1 MPKHKHTRDKLY
13 YTQEEMR
20 IKYYKNKKK
29 ENNNYFLP
37 FNYCCVSLRPLNT
50 CKNICCDRDG
60 NLYNKYYLLSYVT
73 KFHKNPITGKKKVSM
88 KDIITL
94 NIAQDNS
101 GNFICPITLKVLN
114 NSIKIIAIPE
124 TGNVYSYMAY
134 QELNLSMN
142 NFKDL
147 KSDIPFDKKN
157 VIILNDPQK
166 RKIVK
171 NFYFQNVEIEKDYMN
186 KLVNNKIDLNLDEN
200 NLIDYKYQKI
210 VNDIENDEN
219 KEDKIKALKDNNL
232 IYEEE
237 EENNLNKNN
246 KNNNKEEIEGYDE
259 YLILKEKINIIIDL
273 IKKKNLLNNNIYL
286 NNDLDMDLYKSMLE
300 LNYAG
305 FYCFMVKENLWKKYF
320 KLTDLNTITHTDNI
334 SKNNKMSITSTF
346 FSAKG
351 EKNILKK
358 NGIPLFT
365 ELKEIYYP
373 IIKRQQLKTYMI
385 LKTNLGKLNIEL
397 WSTRL
402 TETVEKIYEILSEN
416 LNKVNKINYMTIL
429 DDEFLV
435 LNDINFDVKI
445 EKDKKVSIDKNIIKG
460 PYVGYMVTYKKV
472 CFFTN
477 KNNYIN
483 KSDIYIIGTI
493 FNKDESNV
501 KDNNNIIINENN
513 EENILNIYFDE
524 IKKEKKGDIII
535 EKVEMINNPYID
547 TMKDILFKEIK
558 EKYLISINNDEI
570 NNDIKI
576 MKQLEKTQNEI
587 DEKKSKNKSGTT
599 VGKYLNQKRNSS
611 FNIDKLQKFM
621 NSEC

>member
-20 IKYYKNKKK
+20 IKYFKNKKK
-29 ENNNYFLP
+29 ENTNYFLP

-60 NLYNKYYLLSYVT
+60 NLFNKFYFLSYVT
-73 KFHKNPITGKKKVSM
+73 KFHKNPVTGKKKVSM

-94 NIAQDNS
+94 NISQDKS

-114 NSIKIIAIPE
+114 NSLKIIAIPE
-124 TGNVYSYMAY
+124 TGNVYSYTAY

-147 KSDIPFDKKN
+147 KSDVPFDKNN

-171 NFYFQNVEIEKDYMN
+171 NFYFQTVEKEKDYMN
-186 KLVNNKIDLNLDEN
+186 KLVNNKIDLDMDEN

-219 KEDKIKALKDNNL
+219 KEEKIKALKDNNL

-237 EENNLNKNN
+237 NKND
-246 KNNNKEEIEGYDE
+246 KNITQDEIEGYDD
-259 YLILKEKINIIIDL
+259 YLLLKEKINVIIDL

-300 LNYAG
+300 LNYSG

-346 FSAKG
+346 FQAKE
-351 EKNILKK
+351 EKNVLKK
-358 NGIPLFT
+358 NGIPLFN
-365 ELKEIYYP
+365 ELHEIYYP

-385 LKTNLGKLNIEL
+385 INTNLGKLNIEL

-402 TETVEKIYEILSEN
+402 TETVEKIYNIISDN
-416 LNKVNKINYMTIL
+416 LNKINKINYMTIL

-435 LNDINFDVKI
+435 LNDINIDIKI
-445 EKDKKVSIDKNIIKG
+445 EKDKKVQVDKNIIKG
-460 PYVGYMVTYKKV
+460 PYVGYMLTYKKI

-493 FNKDESNV
+493 FNKDDSNEV
-501 KDNNNIIINENN
+501 ENNINN
-513 EENILNIYFDE
+513 DDENILDDYFE
-524 IKKEKKGDIII
+524 KIKNEKNGVGEVII
-535 EKVEMINNPYID
+535 EKIEMINNPYID
-547 TMKDILFKEIK
+547 TMKDILFQEIK
-558 EKYLISINNDEI
+558 EKYLLSINNDEI

-576 MKQLEKTQNEI
+576 MKQLEKTQYEI
-587 DEKKSKNKSGTT
+587 EDKNGKNKSGTG
-599 VGKYLNQKRNSS
+599 VGKYLNHKRNSS
-611 FNIDKLQKFM
+611 FNFDKLQKFM

>member
-20 IKYYKNKKK
+20 IKYFKNKKK
-29 ENNNYFLP
+29 ENTNYFLP

-60 NLYNKYYLLSYVT
+60 NLFNKFYFLSYVT
-73 KFHKNPITGKKKVSM
+73 KFHKNPVTGKKKVSM

-94 NIAQDNS
+94 NISQDKS

-114 NSIKIIAIPE
+114 NSLKIIAIPE
-124 TGNVYSYMAY
+124 TGNVYSYTAY

-147 KSDIPFDKKN
+147 KSDVPFDKNN

-171 NFYFQNVEIEKDYMN
+171 NFYFQTVEKEKDYMN
-186 KLVNNKIDLNLDEN
+186 KLVNNKIDLDMDEN

-219 KEDKIKALKDNNL
+219 KEEKIKALKDNNL

-237 EENNLNKNN
+237 NKND
-246 KNNNKEEIEGYDE
+246 KNITQDEIEGYDD
-259 YLILKEKINIIIDL
+259 YLLLKEKINVIIDL

-300 LNYAG
+300 LNYSG

-346 FSAKG
+346 FQAKE
-351 EKNILKK
+351 EKNVLKK
-358 NGIPLFT
+358 NGIPLFN
-365 ELKEIYYP
+365 ELHEIYYP

-385 LKTNLGKLNIEL
+385 INTNLGKLNIEL

-402 TETVEKIYEILSEN
+402 TETVEKIYNIISDN
-416 LNKVNKINYMTIL
+416 LNKINKINYMTIL

-435 LNDINFDVKI
+435 LNDINIDIKI
-445 EKDKKVSIDKNIIKG
+445 EKDKKVQVDKNIIKG
-460 PYVGYMVTYKKV
+460 PYVGYMLTYKKI

-493 FNKDESNV
+493 FNKDDSNE
-501 KDNNNIIINENN
+501 DENNINN
-513 EENILNIYFDE
+513 DDENILDFYFE
-524 IKKEKKGDIII
+524 KIKNEKNGVGEVII
-535 EKVEMINNPYID
+535 EKIEMINNPYID
-547 TMKDILFKEIK
+547 TMKDILFQEIK
-558 EKYLISINNDEI
+558 EKYLLSINNDEI

-576 MKQLEKTQNEI
+576 MKQLEKTQYEI
-587 DEKKSKNKSGTT
+587 EDKNGKNKSGTG
-599 VGKYLNQKRNSS
+599 VGKYLNHKRNSS
-611 FNIDKLQKFM
+611 FNFDKLQKFM

>member
-20 IKYYKNKKK
+20 IKYFKNKKK
-29 ENNNYFLP
+29 ENTNYFLP

-60 NLYNKYYLLSYVT
+60 NLFNKFYFLSYVT

-94 NIAQDNS
+94 NISQDKS

-114 NSIKIIAIPE
+114 NSLKIIAIPE
-124 TGNVYSYMAY
+124 TGNVYSYTAY

-147 KSDIPFDKKN
+147 KSDVPFDKNN

-171 NFYFQNVEIEKDYMN
+171 NFYFQTVEKEKDYMN
-186 KLVNNKIDLNLDEN
+186 KLVNNKIDLDMDEN

-219 KEDKIKALKDNNL
+219 KEEKIKALKDNNL

-237 EENNLNKNN
+237 NKNN
-246 KNNNKEEIEGYDE
+246 KNITQDEIEGYDD
-259 YLILKEKINIIIDL
+259 YLLLKEKINVIIDL

-300 LNYAG
+300 LNYSG

-320 KLTDLNTITHTDNI
+320 KLADLNTITHTDNI

-346 FSAKG
+346 FQAKE
-351 EKNILKK
+351 EKNVLKK
-358 NGIPLFT
+358 NGIPLFN
-365 ELKEIYYP
+365 ELHEIYYP

-385 LKTNLGKLNIEL
+385 INTNLGKLNIEL

-402 TETVEKIYEILSEN
+402 TETVEKIYNIISDN
-416 LNKVNKINYMTIL
+416 LNKINKINYMTIL

-435 LNDINFDVKI
+435 LNDINIDIKI
-445 EKDKKVSIDKNIIKG
+445 ERDKKVQVDKNIIKG
-460 PYVGYMVTYKKV
+460 PYVGYMLTYKKI

-493 FNKDESNV
+493 FNKDDSNEV
-501 KDNNNIIINENN
+501 ENNINN
-513 EENILNIYFDE
+513 DDENILDDYFE
-524 IKKEKKGDIII
+524 KIKNEKNGVGEVII
-535 EKVEMINNPYID
+535 EKIEMINNPYID
-547 TMKDILFKEIK
+547 TMKDILFQEIK
-558 EKYLISINNDEI
+558 EKYLLSINNDEI

-576 MKQLEKTQNEI
+576 MKQLEKTQYEI
-587 DEKKSKNKSGTT
+587 EDKNGKNKSGTG
-599 VGKYLNQKRNSS
+599 VGKYLNHKRNSS
-611 FNIDKLQKFM
+611 FNFDKLQKFM

>member
-20 IKYYKNKKK
+20 IKYFKNKKK
-29 ENNNYFLP
+29 ENTNYFLP

-60 NLYNKYYLLSYVT
+60 NLFNKFYFLSYVT
-73 KFHKNPITGKKKVSM
+73 KFHKNPVTGKKKVSM

-94 NIAQDNS
+94 NISQDKS

-114 NSIKIIAIPE
+114 NSLKIIAIPE
-124 TGNVYSYMAY
+124 TGNVYSYTAY

-147 KSDIPFDKKN
+147 KSDVPFDKNN

-171 NFYFQNVEIEKDYMN
+171 NFYFQTVEKEKDYMN
-186 KLVNNKIDLNLDEN
+186 KLVNNKIDLDMDEN

-219 KEDKIKALKDNNL
+219 KEEKIKALIDNNL

-237 EENNLNKNN
+237 NKND
-246 KNNNKEEIEGYDE
+246 KNITQDEIEGYDD
-259 YLILKEKINIIIDL
+259 YLLLKEKINVIIDL

-300 LNYAG
+300 LNYSG

-346 FSAKG
+346 FQAKE
-351 EKNILKK
+351 EKNVLKK
-358 NGIPLFT
+358 NGIPLFN
-365 ELKEIYYP
+365 ELHEIYYP

-385 LKTNLGKLNIEL
+385 INTNLGKLNIEL

-402 TETVEKIYEILSEN
+402 TETVEKIYNIISDN
-416 LNKVNKINYMTIL
+416 LNKINKINYMTIL

-435 LNDINFDVKI
+435 LNDINIDIKI
-445 EKDKKVSIDKNIIKG
+445 EKDKKVQVDKNIIKG
-460 PYVGYMVTYKKV
+460 PYVGYMLTYKKI

-493 FNKDESNV
+493 FNKDDSNE
-501 KDNNNIIINENN
+501 DENNINN
-513 EENILNIYFDE
+513 DDENILDFYFE
-524 IKKEKKGDIII
+524 KIKNEKNGVGEVII
-535 EKVEMINNPYID
+535 EKIEMINNPYID
-547 TMKDILFKEIK
+547 TMKDILFQEIK
-558 EKYLISINNDEI
+558 EKYLLSINNDEI

-576 MKQLEKTQNEI
+576 MKQLEKTQYEI
-587 DEKKSKNKSGTT
+587 EDKNGKNKSGTG
-599 VGKYLNQKRNSS
+599 VGKYLNHKRNSS
-611 FNIDKLQKFM
+611 FNFDKLQKFM

>member
-20 IKYYKNKKK
+20 IKYFKNKKK
-29 ENNNYFLP
+29 ENTNYFLP

-60 NLYNKYYLLSYVT
+60 NLFNKFYFLSYVT
-73 KFHKNPITGKKKVSM
+73 KFHKNPVTGKKKVSM

-94 NIAQDNS
+94 NISQDKS

-114 NSIKIIAIPE
+114 NSLKIIAIPE
-124 TGNVYSYMAY
+124 TGNVYSYTAY

-147 KSDIPFDKKN
+147 KSDVPFDKNN

-171 NFYFQNVEIEKDYMN
+171 NFYFQTVEKEKDYMN
-186 KLVNNKIDLNLDEN
+186 KLVNNKIDLDMDEN

-219 KEDKIKALKDNNL
+219 KEEKIKALKDNNL

-237 EENNLNKNN
+237 NKND
-246 KNNNKEEIEGYDE
+246 KNITQDEIEGYDD
-259 YLILKEKINIIIDL
+259 YLLLKEKINVIIDL

-346 FSAKG
+346 FQAKE
-351 EKNILKK
+351 EKNVLKK
-358 NGIPLFT
+358 NGIPLFN
-365 ELKEIYYP
+365 ELHEIYYP

-385 LKTNLGKLNIEL
+385 INTNLGKLNIEL

-402 TETVEKIYEILSEN
+402 TETVEKIYNIISDN
-416 LNKVNKINYMTIL
+416 LNKINKINYMTIL

-435 LNDINFDVKI
+435 LNDINIDIKI
-445 EKDKKVSIDKNIIKG
+445 EKDKKVQVDKNIIKG
-460 PYVGYMVTYKKV
+460 PYVGYMLTYKKI

-493 FNKDESNV
+493 FNKDDSNE
-501 KDNNNIIINENN
+501 DENNINN
-513 EENILNIYFDE
+513 VDENILDDYFE
-524 IKKEKKGDIII
+524 KIKNEKNGVGEVII
-535 EKVEMINNPYID
+535 EKIEMINNPYID
-547 TMKDILFKEIK
+547 TMKDILFQEIK
-558 EKYLISINNDEI
+558 EKYLLSINNDEI

-576 MKQLEKTQNEI
+576 MKQLEKTQYEI
-587 DEKKSKNKSGTT
+587 EDKNGKNKSGTG
-599 VGKYLNQKRNSS
+599 VGKYLNHKRNSS
-611 FNIDKLQKFM
+611 FNFDKLQKFM

>member
-20 IKYYKNKKK
+20 IKYFKNKKK
-29 ENNNYFLP
+29 ENTNYFLP

-60 NLYNKYYLLSYVT
+60 NLFNKFYFLSYVT
-73 KFHKNPITGKKKVSM
+73 KFHKNPVTGKKKVSM

-94 NIAQDNS
+94 NISQDKS

-114 NSIKIIAIPE
+114 NSLKIIAIPE
-124 TGNVYSYMAY
+124 TGNVYSYTAY

-147 KSDIPFDKKN
+147 KSDVPFDKNN

-171 NFYFQNVEIEKDYMN
+171 NFYFQTVEKEKDYMN
-186 KLVNNKIDLNLDEN
+186 KLVNNKIDLDMDEN

-219 KEDKIKALKDNNL
+219 KEEKIKALKDNNL

-237 EENNLNKNN
+237 NKND
-246 KNNNKEEIEGYDE
+246 KNITQDEIEGYDD
-259 YLILKEKINIIIDL
+259 YLLLKEKINVIIDL

-300 LNYAG
+300 LNYSG

-346 FSAKG
+346 FQAKE
-351 EKNILKK
+351 EKNVLKK
-358 NGIPLFT
+358 NGIPLFN
-365 ELKEIYYP
+365 ELHEIYYP

-385 LKTNLGKLNIEL
+385 INTNLGKLNIEL

-402 TETVEKIYEILSEN
+402 TETVEKIYNIISDN
-416 LNKVNKINYMTIL
+416 LNKINKINYMTIL

-435 LNDINFDVKI
+435 LNDINIDIKI
-445 EKDKKVSIDKNIIKG
+445 EKDKKVQVDKNIIKG
-460 PYVGYMVTYKKV
+460 PYVGYMLTYKKI

-493 FNKDESNV
+493 FNKDDSNN
-501 KDNNNIIINENN
+501 DENNINN
-513 EENILNIYFDE
+513 DDENILDDYFE
-524 IKKEKKGDIII
+524 KIKNEKNGVGEVII
-535 EKVEMINNPYID
+535 EKIEMINNPYID
-547 TMKDILFKEIK
+547 TMKDILFQEIK
-558 EKYLISINNDEI
+558 EKYLLSINNDEI

-576 MKQLEKTQNEI
+576 MKQLEKTQYEI
-587 DEKKSKNKSGTT
+587 EDKNGKNKSGTG
-599 VGKYLNQKRNSS
+599 VGKYLNHKRNSS
-611 FNIDKLQKFM
+611 FNFDKLQKFM

>member
-20 IKYYKNKKK
+20 IKYFKNKKK
-29 ENNNYFLP
+29 ENTNYFLP

-60 NLYNKYYLLSYVT
+60 NLFNKFYFLSYVT
-73 KFHKNPITGKKKVSM
+73 KFHKNPVTGKKKVSM

-94 NIAQDNS
+94 NISQDKS

-114 NSIKIIAIPE
+114 NSLKIIAIPE
-124 TGNVYSYMAY
+124 TGNVYSYTAY

-147 KSDIPFDKKN
+147 KSDVPFDKNN

-171 NFYFQNVEIEKDYMN
+171 NFYFQTVEKEKDYMN
-186 KLVNNKIDLNLDEN
+186 KLVNNKIDLDMEEN

-210 VNDIENDEN
+210 VNDIENDVN
-219 KEDKIKALKDNNL
+219 KEEKIKALKDNNL

-237 EENNLNKNN
+237 NKND
-246 KNNNKEEIEGYDE
+246 KNITQDEIEGYDD
-259 YLILKEKINIIIDL
+259 YLLLKEKIKVIIDL

-286 NNDLDMDLYKSMLE
+286 NNDLDMNLYKSMLE
-300 LNYAG
+300 LNYSG

-346 FSAKG
+346 FQAKE
-351 EKNILKK
+351 EKNVLKK
-358 NGIPLFT
+358 NGIPLFN
-365 ELKEIYYP
+365 ELHEIYYP

-385 LKTNLGKLNIEL
+385 INTNLGKLNIEL

-402 TETVEKIYEILSEN
+402 TETVEKIYNIISDN
-416 LNKVNKINYMTIL
+416 LNKINKINYMTIL

-435 LNDINFDVKI
+435 LNDINIDIKI
-445 EKDKKVSIDKNIIKG
+445 ERDKKVQVDKNIIKG
-460 PYVGYMVTYKKV
+460 PYVGYMLTYKKI

-493 FNKDESNV
+493 FNKDDSNN
-501 KDNNNIIINENN
+501 DENNINN
-513 EENILNIYFDE
+513 DDENILDDYFE
-524 IKKEKKGDIII
+524 KIKNEKNGVGEVII
-535 EKVEMINNPYID
+535 EKIEMINNPYID
-547 TMKDILFKEIK
+547 TMKDILFQEIK
-558 EKYLISINNDEI
+558 EKYLISINNNEI

-576 MKQLEKTQNEI
+576 MKQLEKTQYEI
-587 DEKKSKNKSGTT
+587 EDKNNKNNSGTG
-599 VGKYLNQKRNSS
+599 VGKYLNHKRNSS
-611 FNIDKLQKFM
+611 FNFDKLQKFM

>member
-20 IKYYKNKKK
+20 IKYFKNKKK
-29 ENNNYFLP
+29 ENTNYFLP

-60 NLYNKYYLLSYVT
+60 NLFNKFYFLSYVT
-73 KFHKNPITGKKKVSM
+73 KFHKNPVTGKKKVSM

-94 NIAQDNS
+94 NISQDKS

-114 NSIKIIAIPE
+114 NSLKIIAIPE
-124 TGNVYSYMAY
+124 TGNVYSYTAY

-147 KSDIPFDKKN
+147 KSDVPFDKNN

-171 NFYFQNVEIEKDYMN
+171 NFYFQTVEKEKDYMN
-186 KLVNNKIDLNLDEN
+186 KLVNNKIDLDMDEN

-219 KEDKIKALKDNNL
+219 KEEKIKALKDNNL

-237 EENNLNKNN
+237 NKND
-246 KNNNKEEIEGYDE
+246 KNITQDEIEGYDD
-259 YLILKEKINIIIDL
+259 YLLLKEKINVIIDL

-300 LNYAG
+300 LNYSG

-346 FSAKG
+346 FQAKE
-351 EKNILKK
+351 EKNVLKK
-358 NGIPLFT
+358 NGIPLFN
-365 ELKEIYYP
+365 ELHEIYYP

-385 LKTNLGKLNIEL
+385 INTNLGKLNIEL

-402 TETVEKIYEILSEN
+402 TETVEKIYNIISDN
-416 LNKVNKINYMTIL
+416 LNKINKINYMTIL

-435 LNDINFDVKI
+435 LNDINIDIKI
-445 EKDKKVSIDKNIIKG
+445 EKDKKVQVDKNIIKG
-460 PYVGYMVTYKKV
+460 PYVGYMLTYKKI

-493 FNKDESNV
+493 FNKDDSNE
-501 KDNNNIIINENN
+501 DENNINN
-513 EENILNIYFDE
+513 DDENILDDYFE
-524 IKKEKKGDIII
+524 KIKNEKNGVGEVII
-535 EKVEMINNPYID
+535 EKIEMINNPYID
-547 TMKDILFKEIK
+547 TMKDILFQEIK
-558 EKYLISINNDEI
+558 EKYLLSINNDEI

-576 MKQLEKTQNEI
+576 MKQLEKTQYEI
-587 DEKKSKNKSGTT
+587 EDKNGKNKSGTG
-599 VGKYLNQKRNSS
+599 VGKYLNHKRNSS
-611 FNIDKLQKFM
+611 FNFDKLQKFM

>member
-20 IKYYKNKKK
+20 IKYFKNKKK
-29 ENNNYFLP
+29 ENTNYFLP

-60 NLYNKYYLLSYVT
+60 NLFNKFYFLSYVT
-73 KFHKNPITGKKKVSM
+73 KFHKNPVTGKKKVSM

-94 NIAQDNS
+94 NISQDKS

-114 NSIKIIAIPE
+114 NSLKIIAIPE
-124 TGNVYSYMAY
+124 TGNVYSYTAY

-147 KSDIPFDKKN
+147 KSDVPFDKNN

-171 NFYFQNVEIEKDYMN
+171 NFYFQTVEKEKDYMN
-186 KLVNNKIDLNLDEN
+186 KLVNNKIDLDMEEN

-219 KEDKIKALKDNNL
+219 KEEKIKALIDNNL

-237 EENNLNKNN
+237 NKND
-246 KNNNKEEIEGYDE
+246 KNITQDEIEGYDD
-259 YLILKEKINIIIDL
+259 YLLLKEKINVIIDL

-300 LNYAG
+300 LNYSG

-346 FSAKG
+346 FQAKE
-351 EKNILKK
+351 EKNVLKK
-358 NGIPLFT
+358 NGIPLFN
-365 ELKEIYYP
+365 ELHEIYYP

-385 LKTNLGKLNIEL
+385 INTNLGKLNIEL

-402 TETVEKIYEILSEN
+402 TETVEKIYNIISDN
-416 LNKVNKINYMTIL
+416 LNKINKINYMTIL

-435 LNDINFDVKI
+435 LNDINIDIKI
-445 EKDKKVSIDKNIIKG
+445 EKDKKVQVDKNIIKG
-460 PYVGYMVTYKKV
+460 PYVGYMLTYKKI

-493 FNKDESNV
+493 FNKDDSNE
-501 KDNNNIIINENN
+501 DENNINN
-513 EENILNIYFDE
+513 DDENILDFYFE
-524 IKKEKKGDIII
+524 KIKNEKNGVGEVII
-535 EKVEMINNPYID
+535 EKIEMINNPYID
-547 TMKDILFKEIK
+547 TMKDILFQEIK
-558 EKYLISINNDEI
+558 EKYLLSINNDEI

-576 MKQLEKTQNEI
+576 MKQLEKTQYEI
-587 DEKKSKNKSGTT
+587 EDKNGKNKSGTG
-599 VGKYLNQKRNSS
+599 VGKYLNHKRNSS
-611 FNIDKLQKFM
+611 FNFDKLQKFM

>member
-20 IKYYKNKKK
+20 IKYFKNKKK
-29 ENNNYFLP
+29 ENTNYFLP

-60 NLYNKYYLLSYVT
+60 NLFNKFYFLSYVT
-73 KFHKNPITGKKKVSM
+73 KFHKNPVTGKKKVSM

-94 NIAQDNS
+94 NISQDKS

-114 NSIKIIAIPE
+114 NSLKIIAIPE
-124 TGNVYSYMAY
+124 TGNVYSYTAY

-147 KSDIPFDKKN
+147 KSDVPFDKNN

-171 NFYFQNVEIEKDYMN
+171 NFYFQTVEKEKDYMN
-186 KLVNNKIDLNLDEN
+186 KLVNNKIDLDMDEN

-219 KEDKIKALKDNNL
+219 KEEKIKALKDNNL

-237 EENNLNKNN
+237 NKND
-246 KNNNKEEIEGYDE
+246 KNITQDEIEGYDD
-259 YLILKEKINIIIDL
+259 YLLLKEKINVIIDL

-300 LNYAG
+300 LNYSG

-346 FSAKG
+346 FQAKE
-351 EKNILKK
+351 EKNVLKK
-358 NGIPLFT
+358 NGIPLFN
-365 ELKEIYYP
+365 ELHEIYYP

-385 LKTNLGKLNIEL
+385 INTNLGKLNIEL

-402 TETVEKIYEILSEN
+402 TETVEKIYNIISDN
-416 LNKVNKINYMTIL
+416 LNKINKINYMTIL

-435 LNDINFDVKI
+435 LNDINIDIKI
-445 EKDKKVSIDKNIIKG
+445 EKDKKVQVDKNIIKG
-460 PYVGYMVTYKKV
+460 PYVGYMLTYKKI

-493 FNKDESNV
+493 FNKDDSNEV
-501 KDNNNIIINENN
+501 ENNINN
-513 EENILNIYFDE
+513 DDENILNDYFE
-524 IKKEKKGDIII
+524 KIKNEKNGVGEVII
-535 EKVEMINNPYID
+535 EKIEMINNPYID
-547 TMKDILFKEIK
+547 TMKDILFQEIK
-558 EKYLISINNDEI
+558 EKYLLSINNDEI

-576 MKQLEKTQNEI
+576 LKQLEKTQYEI
-587 DEKKSKNKSGTT
+587 EDKNGKNKSGTG
-599 VGKYLNQKRNSS
+599 VGKYLNHKRNSS
-611 FNIDKLQKFM
+611 FNFDKLQKFM

>member
-20 IKYYKNKKK
+20 IKYFKNKKK
-29 ENNNYFLP
+29 ENTNYFLP

-60 NLYNKYYLLSYVT
+60 NLFNKFYFLSYVT
-73 KFHKNPITGKKKVSM
+73 KFHKNPVTGKKKVSM

-94 NIAQDNS
+94 NISQDKS

-114 NSIKIIAIPE
+114 NSLKIIAIPE
-124 TGNVYSYMAY
+124 TGNVYSYTAY

-147 KSDIPFDKKN
+147 KSDVPFDKNN

-171 NFYFQNVEIEKDYMN
+171 NFYFQTVEKEKDYMN
-186 KLVNNKIDLNLDEN
+186 KLVNNKIDLDMDEN

-219 KEDKIKALKDNNL
+219 KEEKIKALKDNNL

-237 EENNLNKNN
+237 NKND
-246 KNNNKEEIEGYDE
+246 KNITQDEIEGYDD
-259 YLILKEKINIIIDL
+259 YLLLKEKINVIIDL

-300 LNYAG
+300 LNYSG

-346 FSAKG
+346 FQAKE
-351 EKNILKK
+351 EKNVLKK
-358 NGIPLFT
+358 NGIPLFN
-365 ELKEIYYP
+365 ELHEIYYP

-385 LKTNLGKLNIEL
+385 INTNLGKLNIEL

-402 TETVEKIYEILSEN
+402 TETVEKIYNIISDN
-416 LNKVNKINYMTIL
+416 LNKINKINYMTIL

-435 LNDINFDVKI
+435 LNDINIDIKI
-445 EKDKKVSIDKNIIKG
+445 ERDKKVQVDKNIIKG
-460 PYVGYMVTYKKV
+460 PYVGYMLTYKKI

-493 FNKDESNV
+493 FNKDDSNE
-501 KDNNNIIINENN
+501 DENNINN
-513 EENILNIYFDE
+513 VDENILDDYFE
-524 IKKEKKGDIII
+524 KIKNEKNGVGEVII
-535 EKVEMINNPYID
+535 EKIEMINNPYID
-547 TMKDILFKEIK
+547 TMKDILFQEIK
-558 EKYLISINNDEI
+558 EKYLLSINNDEI

-576 MKQLEKTQNEI
+576 MKQLEKTQYEI
-587 DEKKSKNKSGTT
+587 EDKNGKNKSGTG
-599 VGKYLNQKRNSS
+599 VGKYLNHKRNSS
-611 FNIDKLQKFM
+611 FNFDKLQKFM

>member
-20 IKYYKNKKK
+20 IKYFKNKKK
-29 ENNNYFLP
+29 ENTNYFLP

-60 NLYNKYYLLSYVT
+60 NLFNKFYFLSYVT
-73 KFHKNPITGKKKVSM
+73 KFHKNPVTGKKKVSM

-94 NIAQDNS
+94 NISQDKS

-114 NSIKIIAIPE
+114 NSLKIIAIPE
-124 TGNVYSYMAY
+124 TGNVYSYTAY

-147 KSDIPFDKKN
+147 KSDVPFDKNN

-171 NFYFQNVEIEKDYMN
+171 NFYFQTVEKEKDYMN
-186 KLVNNKIDLNLDEN
+186 KLVNNKIDLDMDEN

-210 VNDIENDEN
+210 VNDIEKDKN
-219 KEDKIKALKDNNL
+219 KEEKIKALKDNNL

-237 EENNLNKNN
+237 NKND
-246 KNNNKEEIEGYDE
+246 KNITQDEIEGYDD
-259 YLILKEKINIIIDL
+259 YLLLKEKINVIIDL

-300 LNYAG
+300 LNYSG

-346 FSAKG
+346 FQAKE
-351 EKNILKK
+351 EKNVLKK
-358 NGIPLFT
+358 NGIPLFN
-365 ELKEIYYP
+365 ELHEIYYP

-385 LKTNLGKLNIEL
+385 INTNLGKLNIEL

-402 TETVEKIYEILSEN
+402 TETVEKIYNIISDN
-416 LNKVNKINYMTIL
+416 LNKINKINYMTIL

-435 LNDINFDVKI
+435 LNDINIDIKI
-445 EKDKKVSIDKNIIKG
+445 EKDKKVQVDKNIIKG
-460 PYVGYMVTYKKV
+460 PYVGYMLTYKKI

-493 FNKDESNV
+493 FNKDDSNN
-501 KDNNNIIINENN
+501 DENNINN
-513 EENILNIYFDE
+513 DDENILDDYFE
-524 IKKEKKGDIII
+524 KIKNEKNGVGEVII
-535 EKVEMINNPYID
+535 EKIEMINNPYID
-547 TMKDILFKEIK
+547 TMKDILFQEIK
-558 EKYLISINNDEI
+558 EKYLLSINNDEI

-576 MKQLEKTQNEI
+576 MKQLEKTQYEI
-587 DEKKSKNKSGTT
+587 EDKNGKNKSGTG
-599 VGKYLNQKRNSS
+599 VGKYLNHKRNST
-611 FNIDKLQKFM
+611 FNFDKLQKFM

>member
-20 IKYYKNKKK
+20 IKYFKNKKK
-29 ENNNYFLP
+29 ENTNYFLP

-60 NLYNKYYLLSYVT
+60 NLFNKFYFLSYVT
-73 KFHKNPITGKKKVSM
+73 KFHKNPVTGKKKVSM

-94 NIAQDNS
+94 NISQDKS

-114 NSIKIIAIPE
+114 NSLKIIAIPE
-124 TGNVYSYMAY
+124 TGNVYSYTAY

-147 KSDIPFDKKN
+147 KSDVPFDKNN

-171 NFYFQNVEIEKDYMN
+171 NFYFQTVEKEKDYMN
-186 KLVNNKIDLNLDEN
+186 KLVNNKIDLDMDEN

-219 KEDKIKALKDNNL
+219 KEEKIKALKDNNL

-237 EENNLNKNN
+237 NKND
-246 KNNNKEEIEGYDE
+246 KNITQDEIEGYDD
-259 YLILKEKINIIIDL
+259 YLLLKEKINVIIDL

-300 LNYAG
+300 LNYSG

-346 FSAKG
+346 FQAKE
-351 EKNILKK
+351 EKNVLKK
-358 NGIPLFT
+358 NGIPLFN
-365 ELKEIYYP
+365 ELHEIYYP

-385 LKTNLGKLNIEL
+385 INTNLGKLNIEL

-402 TETVEKIYEILSEN
+402 TETVEKIYNIISDN
-416 LNKVNKINYMTIL
+416 LNKINKINYMTIL

-435 LNDINFDVKI
+435 LNDINIDIKI
-445 EKDKKVSIDKNIIKG
+445 EKDKKVQVDKNIIKG
-460 PYVGYMVTYKKV
+460 PYVGYMLTYKKI

-493 FNKDESNV
+493 FNKDDSSE
-501 KDNNNIIINENN
+501 NENN
-513 EENILNIYFDE
+513 INNDDENILDDYFE
-524 IKKEKKGDIII
+524 KIKNEKNGVGEVII
-535 EKVEMINNPYID
+535 EKIEMINNPYID
-547 TMKDILFKEIK
+547 TMKDILFQEIK
-558 EKYLISINNDEI
+558 EKYLLSINNDEI
-570 NNDIKI
+570 YNDIKI
-576 MKQLEKTQNEI
+576 MKQLEKTQYEI
-587 DEKKSKNKSGTT
+587 EDKNGKNKSGTG
-599 VGKYLNQKRNSS
+599 VGKYLNHKRNSS
-611 FNIDKLQKFM
+611 FNFDKLQKFM